1 MLISAIRSFFGK
13 PRKESA
19 PPAGAPPALP
29 VLPVLDEAMVAQ
41 LRAHMEKLRRSV
53 VFVASLDE
61 SERSQTLR
69 RMLETVAALSD
80 RIRVEFDGEASRR
93 PSFTVA
99 AEDEAPRIAFAGLP
113 LGHEF
118 TSFVLALLQTAGH
131 PPKIDAAL
139 AEKIRALPG
148 EFRFETFVSLS
159 CHNCPD
165 VVQALNTM
173 AVLHPGIRHTMVDG
187 NLFRPEVERRGID
200 AVPTVW
206 LDGEKFERGRLEFE
220 ALVDKV
226 AARRAAILAS
236 TPT

>member
-13 PRKESA
+13 PRKEAA
-19 PPAGAPPALP
+19 PPAAAPALP
-29 VLPVLDEAMVAQ
+29 VLDDAMVAQ
-41 LRAHMEKLRRSV
+41 LRAHMGKLHRT
-53 VFVASLDE
+53 VFIAAALDE

-69 RMLETVAALSD
+69 RMLERVAALSN
-80 RIRVEFDGEASRR
+80 RIHIAFDGEASRR

-99 AEDEAPRIAFAGLP
+99 AEGEAPRIAFAGLP

-118 TSFVLALLQTAGH
+118 TSFVLALLQTGGH

-139 AEKIRALPG
+139 AEKIRSLPG
-148 EFRFETFVSLS
+148 EFTFETFVSLS

-187 NLFRPEVERRGID
+187 NLFRHEVERLGVD

-206 LDGEKFERGRLEFE
+206 LDGARFERGRLNFE
-220 ALVDKV
+220 ALVEKV
-226 AARRAAILAS
+226 AARRVGTSSPA
-236 TPT
+236 